1 MAYPYLS
8 DLVRDLTG
16 LDLPLPLPMFGL
28 CVAAAM
34 LTTLKLTELEL
45 RRMHA
50 SGLIPPAQRTVRIDG
65 VGRVESVPAYELTA
79 NLGMLMAI
87 VGIIGAKAFHL
98 LEYSDQFFADPF
110 GMIFS
115 RNGFTIFGGLICG
128 VIAAAV
134 YARRHR
140 IALRELSDALAPALM
155 LGYAIGRIGCQISGD
170 GDWGITADLAAKPSW
185 LPLWFW
191 AQTYEGNIA
200 GVTIPPPGVY
210 PTPIYETLMGVAAF
224 ALLWSVRK
232 HSWQAGWLFSLFLVF
247 TGIARFLIEQI
258 RVNVAMN
265 WFGVEFTQ
273 AEIIALGFIL
283 LGVIGLIVTMRRRQT
298 LVAASEQVQR

>member
-1 MAYPYLS
+1 MSYPFLS
-8 DLVRDLTG
+8 DLVRDVTG

-34 LTTLKLTELEL
+34 LVTLKLTELEL
-45 RRMHA
+45 RRMHV
-50 SGLIPPAQRTVRIDG
+50 SGLIPLAQHSVRADG
-65 VGRVESVPAYELTA
+65 VTRTQSVPAFELTA

-128 VIAAAV
+128 VLAASL

-140 IALRELSDALAPALM
+140 IALRELADALAPALM

-170 GDWGITADLAAKPSW
+170 GDWGVAADLAAKPSW

-200 GVTIPPPGVY
+200 GVTIAPPGVY
-210 PTPIYETLMGVAAF
+210 PTPIYETLMGVLAF
-224 ALLWSVRK
+224 ALLWSLRK
-232 HSWQAGWLFSLFLVF
+232 HGWQAGWLFSLFLVL

-258 RVNVAMN
+258 RVNIAIN
-265 WFGVEFTQ
+265 WFGIEFTQ
-273 AEIIALGFIL
+273 AELIALGFIV
-283 LGVIGLIVTMRRRQT
+283 LGLIGLIFSMRRRRT
-298 LVAASEQVQR
+298 ITPALG

>member
-1 MAYPYLS
+1 MSYPFLS

-34 LTTLKLTELEL
+34 LTTLKLTEIEL
-45 RRMHA
+45 RRMHT
-50 SGLIPPAQRTVRIDG
+50 SGLIPPAQRTVRTDG
-65 VGRVESVPAYELTA
+65 VPRVESVPAFELTA

-87 VGIIGAKAFHL
+87 VGIIGAKIFHL
-98 LEYSDQFFADPF
+98 LEYSDQFFADPL

-128 VIAAAV
+128 VIAASV
-134 YARRHR
+134 YARKHR

-170 GDWGITADLAAKPSW
+170 GDWVITSDLAAKPSW

-200 GVTIPPPGVY
+200 GVTIAPPGVY
-210 PTPIYETLMGVAAF
+210 PTPIYETMMGVLAF
-224 ALLWSVRK
+224 AFLWSVRK
-232 HSWQAGWLFSLFLVF
+232 HSWQAGWLFCLFLIL

-258 RVNVAMN
+258 RVNIATE

-273 AEIIALGFIL
+273 AEIIALSFVL
-283 LGVIGLIVTMRRRQT
+283 LGIVGVILTMRQKRT
-298 LVAASEQVQR
+298 LMPANG

>member
-34 LTTLKLTELEL
+34 LTTLKLTEVEL
-45 RRMHA
+45 RRMHT
-50 SGLIPPAQRTVRIDG
+50 SGLIPPAQRSVRIDG
-65 VGRVESVPAYELTA
+65 VSRVESVPAFELTA

-87 VGIIGAKAFHL
+87 VGIVGAKAFHL
-98 LEYSDQFFADPF
+98 LEYSEQFLADPF

-128 VIAAAV
+128 VLAAAL

-140 IALRELSDALAPALM
+140 IAIRELADALAPALM
-155 LGYAIGRIGCQISGD
+155 IGYAIGRIGCQISGD
-170 GDWGITADLAAKPSW
+170 GDWGIPADLSAKPSW

-210 PTPIYETLMGVAAF
+210 PTPIYETLMGVIAF
-224 ALLWSVRK
+224 GVLWSLRK
-232 HSWQAGWLFSLFLVF
+232 HPWQSGWLFCLFLVL
-247 TGIARFLIEQI
+247 TGVARFLIEQI
-258 RVNVAMN
+258 RVNVAST
-265 WFGVEFTQ
+265 WFGVELTQ
-273 AEIIALGFIL
+273 AELIALSFIVA
-283 LGVIGLIVTMRRRQT
+283 GAIGMVACMRRRRVIAPT
-298 LVAASEQVQR
+298 LERA

>member
-1 MAYPYLS
+1 MSYPFLS
-8 DLVRDLTG
+8 DLVRDFTG

-34 LTTLKLTELEL
+34 LTTLKLTEIEL
-45 RRMHA
+45 RRMHT
-50 SGLIPPAQRTVRIDG
+50 SGLIPPAQRTVRVDG
-65 VGRVESVPAYELTA
+65 VARVERVPAFELTA
-79 NLGMLMAI
+79 SLGMLMAI

-98 LEYSDQFFADPF
+98 LEYSDQFLADPL

-134 YARRHR
+134 YARKHH
-140 IALRELSDALAPALM
+140 IALRELADALAPALM

-170 GDWGITADLAAKPSW
+170 GDWGITADIAAKPSW
-185 LPLWFW
+185 LPMWFW

-200 GVTIPPPGVY
+200 GVTIAPPGVY
-210 PTPIYETLMGVAAF
+210 PTPIYETLMGVLAF
-224 ALLWSVRK
+224 AFLWAVRK
-232 HSWQAGWLFSLFLVF
+232 HSWQPGWLFSLFLIL
-247 TGIARFLIEQI
+247 TGIERFLIEQI
-258 RVNVAMN
+258 RVNIATE

-273 AEIIALGFIL
+273 AEIIAISFIV
-283 LGVIGLIVTMRRRQT
+283 LGVMGAILTMRQKRT
-298 LVAASEQVQR
+298 LRPAHS

>member
-1 MAYPYLS
+1 MSYPFLS

-34 LTTLKLTELEL
+34 LTTLKLTEIEL
-45 RRMHA
+45 RRMHT
-50 SGLIPPAQRTVRIDG
+50 SGLIPSAQRTVRTDG
-65 VGRVESVPAYELTA
+65 VPRVESVPAFELTA

-87 VGIIGAKAFHL
+87 VGIIGAKIFHL

-128 VIAAAV
+128 VIAASI
-134 YARRHR
+134 YARKHR

-200 GVTIPPPGVY
+200 GVTIAPPGVY
-210 PTPIYETLMGVAAF
+210 PTPIYETLMGVLAF
-224 ALLWSVRK
+224 AFLWSVRK
-232 HSWQAGWLFSLFLVF
+232 HSWQPGWLFCLFLIL

-258 RVNVAMN
+258 RVNIATQWLGM
-265 WFGVEFTQ
+265 EFTQ
-273 AEIIALGFIL
+273 AEIIALSFVL
-283 LGVIGLIVTMRRRQT
+283 LGIIGVILTMRQKRP
-298 LVAASEQVQR
+298 LMPANG